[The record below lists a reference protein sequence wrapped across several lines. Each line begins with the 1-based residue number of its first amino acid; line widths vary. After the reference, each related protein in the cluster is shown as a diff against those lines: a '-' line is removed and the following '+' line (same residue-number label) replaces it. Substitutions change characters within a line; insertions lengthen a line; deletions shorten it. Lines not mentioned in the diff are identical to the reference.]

1 MRSSLAWYNRTM
13 MDKYNLTQE
22 QWDEMVIAQLKA
34 TEKALDAGT
43 VELIPN
49 KEAHAQIMRH
59 IAELAEKEHAKTALS
74 FQASH
79 LYEPD
84 GVTTI

>member
-1 MRSSLAWYNRTM
+1 M

-22 QWDEMVIAQLKA
+22 QWDEMVTAQLKA
-34 TEKALDAGT
+34 TEKALDAGI

-49 KEAHAQIMRH
+49 KEGHDQIMKH
-59 IAELAEKEHAKTALS
+59 IAEIAEKEHAKTALS

-84 GVTTI
+84 SVTTV